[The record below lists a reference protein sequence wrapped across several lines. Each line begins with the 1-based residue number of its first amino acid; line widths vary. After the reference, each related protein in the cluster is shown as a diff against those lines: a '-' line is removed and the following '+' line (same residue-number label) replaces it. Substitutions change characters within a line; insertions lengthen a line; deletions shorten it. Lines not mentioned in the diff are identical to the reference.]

1 MFNLRSL
8 TICLALGLTASPT
21 LSHEFWL
28 DPTDF
33 QVETGQKIVADIKVG
48 QDFKG
53 GTYSY
58 MPRAFVRFDIAAG
71 DAMAPVEGRMGNIP
85 AVDTAPLADGLN
97 ILVHQTT
104 DTVLTYTEWEKFTG
118 FVKHKDFKGV
128 LERHAERGLAEEKFK
143 EVYSRYAKSLVAV
156 GDGKGTD
163 RTFGMETEIVALANP
178 YTDDLS
184 AGLPV
189 KVLYQGMPRADAQV
203 EIFDRN
209 ANAEVVTTTTR
220 TDSQGIAMIPVL
232 AGHTYMVDAVVLREP
247 DAAKAEQTQALWE
260 SLWAN
265 LTFAVP
271 G

>member
-8 TICLALGLTASPT
+8 SICLALGLTASPV

-28 DPTDF
+28 DPSEY
-33 QVETGQKIVADIKVG
+33 QVESGQNIVADIKVG
-48 QDFKG
+48 QGFKG

-71 DAMAPVEGRMGNIP
+71 DVIAPIEGRMGNIP

-104 DTVLTYTEWEKFTG
+104 DTVLTYSDWEKFTG

-128 LERHAERGLAEEKFK
+128 LERHAERGLAERPFR

-156 GDGKGTD
+156 GDGKGAD
-163 RTFGMETEIVALANP
+163 RAFGLETEIVALANP
-178 YTDDLS
+178 YTDDLTK
-184 AGLPV
+184 GLPV
-189 KVLYQGMPRADAQV
+189 KVLYQDMPRADTQV
-203 EIFDRN
+203 EIFDRDT
-209 ANAEVVTTTTR
+209 NAEIVTTTTR
-220 TDSQGIAMIPVL
+220 TDDQGIAIIPVR
-232 AGHTYMVDAVVLREP
+232 AGHTYMLDAVVLREP
-247 DAAKAEQTQALWE
+247 DSAKAEKTQALWE

>member
-1 MFNLRSL
+1 MFNFRSL
-8 TICLALGLTASPT
+8 AVCLAFGLTSHPAT
-21 LSHEFWL
+21 SHEFWL
-28 DPTDF
+28 DPSDY
-33 QVETGQKIVADIKVG
+33 QVEIGQNIVADIKVG

-71 DAMAPVEGRMGNIP
+71 DTMAPVEGRMGNIP
-85 AVDTAPLADGLN
+85 AVDAAPLAGGLN

-104 DTVLTYTEWEKFTG
+104 DTVLTYAEWDKFTS
-118 FVKHKDFKGV
+118 FVQHKNFKGV
-128 LERHAERGLAEEKFK
+128 LERHAERGLPRTGFK

-156 GDGKGTD
+156 GDGKGAD
-163 RTFGMETEIVALANP
+163 RDFGLETEIVALANP
-178 YTDDLS
+178 YTDDLT

-203 EIFDRN
+203 EIFDRD

-220 TDSQGIAMIPVL
+220 TDSQGIAMIPVQ

-247 DAAKAEQTQALWE
+247 DAAKAEQTQAPWE